1 MEFLLLW
8 WDDLDDVAHAC
19 RHLATEALRE
29 VTALAT
35 PMSAVTAA
43 GAAWLMLRLQG

>member
-29 VTALAT
+29 VT
-35 PMSAVTAA
+35 SAVMAA